1 MAKTIIFGNQKGGVA
16 KTTSTYN
23 VATQLALKG
32 YRVLMVDSDPQASL
46 TIITGHNP
54 EDYLGRNL
62 TTLLYDQEGKIDIHD
77 CIISMDYILP
87 NRTKGSID
95 LLSSDIGLACG
106 DLDFV
111 SRPRNSEILKRTLKK
126 VKDEYD
132 FICVDSLPSLSVI
145 SINCMSA
152 SDYIV
157 GCVEP
162 GWQAYKGI
170 GYYKDVVER
179 YIRVE
184 EFETEFIGVI
194 IAKTLHTNDS
204 NDIVEII
211 KESYNCFGEVPLR
224 SEVPKGE
231 LDGRPVSTR
240 KPRHAASRAYSEIA
254 DNIIK
259 AIKREGLNNGKRK
272 QI

>member
-23 VATQLALKG
+23 VSAQLALKG

-46 TIITGHNP
+46 TIITGHDP

-87 NRTKGSID
+87 DRAKGSID

-111 SRPRNSEILKRTLKK
+111 ARPRNSEILKRALKK

-132 FICVDSLPSLSVI
+132 FICIDSLPSLSMI

-211 KESYNCFGEVPLR
+211 KERYNCFGEVPLR

-231 LDGRPVSTR
+231 LDGLPVSTR
-240 KPRHAASRAYSEIA
+240 KPRHEASKAYSEIT

-259 AIKREGLNNGKRK
+259 AIKREG
-272 QI
+272 

>member
-23 VATQLALKG
+23 VSAQLALKG

-87 NRTKGSID
+87 KRAKGSIA
-95 LLSSDIGLACG
+95 LLSSDIALACG

-111 SRPRNSEILKRTLKK
+111 ARPRNSEILKRVLKR
-126 VKDEYD
+126 VDDEYD
-132 FICVDSLPSLSVI
+132 YICIDSLPSLSMI

-152 SDYIV
+152 SDYII

-162 GWQAYKGI
+162 GWQAYRGI
-170 GYYKDVVER
+170 GYYKDTVEKH
-179 YIRVE
+179 IRID
-184 EFETEFIGVI
+184 EFETEFIGII

-204 NDIVEII
+204 NDLVDVI
-211 KESYNCFGEVPLR
+211 KDEYNSFGEVPLR

-231 LDGRPVSTR
+231 FDGLPVSTR
-240 KPRHAASRAYSEIA
+240 KPRHAASRAYSNIT

-259 AIKREGLNNGKRK
+259 ATEREG
-272 QI
+272 